1 MASCQLELH
10 SKCHLQQ
17 EHWSDPWTVI
27 GAQTPARHLIG
38 QQGFDYERAGLL
50 GSLWAYK

>member
-17 EHWSDPWTVI
+17 EHWSDPWPVI
-27 GAQTPARHLIG
+27 GPQTQARDPIG
-38 QQGFDYERAGLL
+38 QQGTDYERACL
-50 GSLWAYK
+50 